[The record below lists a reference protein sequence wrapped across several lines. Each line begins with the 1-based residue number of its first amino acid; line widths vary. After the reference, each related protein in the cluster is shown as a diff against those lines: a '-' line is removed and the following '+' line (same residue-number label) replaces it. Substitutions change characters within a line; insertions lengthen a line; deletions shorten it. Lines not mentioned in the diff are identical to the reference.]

1 MNAPE
6 IKNLLSTDTS
16 PNLLPCLARLAQLQH
31 ESVDRL
37 ALQEA
42 AAATL
47 SESASSTRP
56 NDPKLQL
63 ATLARHLQVSPARW
77 LNKPDVAKV
86 PALVFALEG
95 DEHEVNPPGIW
106 GVLRGQNAQGQ
117 WISEWWDAPSSRWLE
132 RADASLSRHLVATFK
147 LVRPFELSASPVYQ
161 LIRDEILSHRKL
173 LRDALLGG
181 MMISVVALA
190 TSFYSMQ
197 VYDRVIPT
205 AASQTLLV
213 LTLGVLGAILF
224 ELLAKRVRSSLY
236 ERLIDEV
243 DQRLARTIYLRFLA
257 IRLDQLPQSVGG
269 LAAQMRGYETVRGF
283 FTSVTTN
290 LLVDAPFAVLFLLVI
305 VLIAG
310 WLALIPLTFFMVCT
324 AIGFYY
330 RKQVDSFAKKSNAAS
345 NKKTGLL
352 VETIEGAESIKSG
365 QGGWRMLSRWLK
377 TSDDARQN
385 DLQMRNVSEHSQ
397 HLAAALQQVSY
408 TLMVAAG
415 ALLVSRGELSQG
427 ALIACSILS
436 GRVLSPVS
444 MIPGQLVQWAHAK
457 AALQG
462 LDRLWALQDDHH
474 GQEMPV
480 VVGSIRG
487 EYRFDSV
494 VANYGAKKALAVPQ
508 LLIRPGEKVGV
519 LGPIGAGKTTLLR
532 LLSGMYKPQEGRIL
546 LDDIDIAHLSKPVIA
561 EHLGYV
567 QQEGRLFEGTLRDN
581 LILGQLDP
589 GDEVIMQAARQTGLL
604 QTVVTVHP
612 KGLQQEI
619 FEGGTGLSGG
629 QRQLV
634 NLTRAFLRQPKI
646 WLLDEPTASMDRN
659 LELQVMQALKAAI
672 RPGDTLVLVT
682 HKGEMFDLVDRLIV
696 VANQQVVMDGPKVQ
710 VLQKL
715 QTPPP
720 ANQRGF
726 VSMTG
731 LLLIGLLA
739 FVLWAALFEIEQTVR
754 AQGQIIP
761 TARTQV
767 IQSADG
773 GVLEKLLVEEGQ
785 SVKAGQELAV
795 MERERSQAGFDE
807 SRAKAA
813 ALAIALARTQAEAL
827 GLAPE
832 FGPALRTYPKIVA
845 VQQALYEQ
853 RKRSLQDELAGLQQ
867 ALDMALEEL
876 RMNEALLKNGDTS
889 RLEVMRAKR
898 QTVDMEAKINAT
910 RNKYLQDARAEA
922 SKLAEDLAA
931 NAYKLEERQSVLGHT
946 VLTAPIAGVVK
957 YLKVTTI
964 GGVLRAGDEM
974 MQISPTEGGIVF
986 EVKINPVDI
995 GQLQLGLPVSIK
1007 LDAFDYSVYGNLE
1020 GTLVYLSSD
1029 TLVEQGA
1036 NGQSSSYYRAQV
1048 KLDADKA
1055 RSHPNPML
1063 AAVVLKPGMTATV
1076 DIKTG
1081 QRSVLKYLAKPIY
1094 RAFGGAMNER

>member
-1 MNAPE
+1 MNSPE
-6 IKNLLSTDTS
+6 INH
-16 PNLLPCLARLAQLQH
+16 LLPCLARLAQLQH

-42 AAATL
+42 VAAAQ
-47 SESASSTRP
+47 AVPDAAGKR
-56 NDPKLQL
+56 QL
-63 ATLARHLQVSPARW
+63 KTVTEHLQVKAARW
-77 LNKPDVAKV
+77 LSGPDASKV
-86 PALVFALEG
+86 PALLHTLDGEQG
-95 DEHEVNPPGIW
+95 QGQW

-117 WISEWWDAPSSRWLE
+117 WISDWWDAANNRWNE
-132 RADASLSRHLVATFK
+132 CADAKLDSHAVAT
-147 LVRPFELSASPVYQ
+147 VRLSPPYSAGSSPVYQ
-161 LIRDEILSHRKL
+161 LIRDALFAQSGV
-173 LRDALLGG
+173 LREAVVGG
-181 MMISVVALA
+181 VMINLVALA

-224 ELLAKRVRSSLY
+224 EVLAKRVRSRLY

-243 DQRLARTIYLRFLA
+243 DQRLARTVYLRFLA
-257 IRLDQLPQSVGG
+257 IRLDQLPQSVGA

-283 FTSVTTN
+283 FTSVTTS
-290 LLVDAPFAVLFLLVI
+290 LLVDAPFALLFLGVMAI
-305 VLIAG
+305 IGG
-310 WLALIPLTFFMVCT
+310 WLAAIPLAFFVVCL
-324 AIGFYY
+324 GVGMYY
-330 RKQVDSFAKKSNAAS
+330 RKQVDALAAKSNTVS

-365 QGGWRMLSRWLK
+365 QGGWRMLSRWMK
-377 TSDDARQN
+377 TTDDARDS

-397 HLAAALQQVSY
+397 HLASALQQVSY

-415 ALLVSRGELSQG
+415 ALLVSRGELTLGS
-427 ALIACSILS
+427 LIACSILS

-474 GQEMPV
+474 GQETPIV
-480 VVGSIRG
+480 LAQLKGA
-487 EYRFDSV
+487 YRFEGV
-494 VANYGAKKALAVPQ
+494 VTHYGGKKALAVPA
-508 LLIRPGEKVGV
+508 LVIRPGEKIGV

-546 LDDIDIAHLSKPVIA
+546 LDDVDIAHLSKPLLA
-561 EHLGYV
+561 EHMGYV
-567 QQEGRLFEGTLRDN
+567 QQDGRLFAGTLRDN

-589 GDEVIMQAARQTGLL
+589 GDDAIMQAARDTGLL
-604 QTVVTVHP
+604 QTVITNHP

-634 NLTRAFLRQPKI
+634 NLTRAFLRQPRI
-646 WLLDEPTASMDRN
+646 WLLDEPTASMDRG
-659 LELQVMQALKAAI
+659 LEQQVAQALKAAI
-672 RPGDTLVLVT
+672 GPADTLVLVT
-682 HKGEMFDLVDRLIV
+682 HKAEMFDLVDRLIV
-696 VANQQVVMDGPKVQ
+696 VANQQVVMDGPKAQ

-715 QTPPP
+715 QTPPAPQAGQQASQQP
-720 ANQRGF
+720 AQQRGF
-726 VSMTG
+726 ASMTA
-731 LLLIGLLA
+731 LLLAALVA
-739 FVLWAALFEIEQTVR
+739 FVLWAAWFEIEQTVR
-754 AQGQIIP
+754 AQGQFIP

-795 MERERSQAGFDE
+795 MERERSVAGFDE
-807 SRAKAA
+807 SRAKEA
-813 ALAIALARTQAEAL
+813 ALATALARTQAEAL
-827 GLAPE
+827 DRAPE
-832 FGPALRTYPKIVA
+832 FGPWLRAHPKIVA
-845 VQQALYEQ
+845 VQQALYAQ
-853 RKRSLQDELAGLQQ
+853 RKRSLDQELASLQQ
-867 ALDMALEEL
+867 ALDMANEEL

-898 QTVDMEAKINAT
+898 QAVDIEGKINAT

-922 SKLAEDLAA
+922 SKLAEDLAS
-931 NAYKLEERQSVLGHT
+931 NSYKLDERKSVLGHT

-974 MQISPTEGGIVF
+974 MQISPTEGGMVI

-995 GQLQLGLPVSIK
+995 GQLQLGLPVTVK
-1007 LDAFDYSVYGNLE
+1007 LDAFDYSVYGSLE

-1036 NGQSSSYYRAQV
+1036 NGQSTTYYRAQV
-1048 KLDADKA
+1048 KLDAEKA
-1055 RSHPNPML
+1055 RNHPNPLL
-1063 AAVVLKPGMTATV
+1063 AAVVLKPGMTASV
-1076 DIKTG
+1076 DLKTG
-1081 QRSVLKYLAKPIY
+1081 RRSVLKYLAKPVY
-1094 RAFGGAMNER
+1094 KAFGGAMNER